1 MAAHQD
7 QDPVLTQAD
16 IDHFLEHGWI
26 KLSNCFTQEQSD
38 KVTAT
43 VWTRLGMDPN
53 DKSTWHTLRTNMPA
67 HNHFEAAS
75 FAPKAWAA
83 IGELLGGEDK
93 ISDKNREWGDGLIV
107 NLGSKEGEGKETD
120 PRELKEWHV
129 DGDFFVHFLD
139 SPEQGL
145 LVIPLFT
152 DILPGGGGTMI
163 CPDAIPV
170 MARHLKEHPEGVS
183 PRMTPRAENPTWEPE
198 NNLNFFNNVA
208 KSMPRESFV
217 EVTGQVGDVFLLHPL
232 MLHAASSNSLRN
244 VRIITNP
251 PVSLREPMNF
261 DREDES
267 EYSYVERKTLKAL
280 GVDSLKGWKVTGS
293 RDEVIPERLRRM
305 ARMKEE
311 ELQRLKDLEAKAAD
325 VKVAEVSATA

>member
-1 MAAHQD
+1 MTTHQG

-16 IDHFLEHGWI
+16 TDHFLEHGWI

-67 HNHFEAAS
+67 HNHFEAAA

-198 NNLNFFNNVA
+198 NNLDFFNNVV
-208 KSMPRESFV
+208 KGMPRESFV
-217 EVTGQVGDVFLLHPL
+217 EVTGKVGDVFLLHPL

-267 EYSYVERKTLKAL
+267 EYSYVERKTLRAL
-280 GVDSLKGWKVTGS
+280 GVDRLQGWKVTGS

-311 ELQRLKDLEAKAAD
+311 ELQRLKDLEAKAAG
-325 VKVAEVSATA
+325 VQVAEVSATA